1 MLSVAEM
8 AYLFLFMR
16 YLAPELQIVGL
27 AASVVVGG
35 AAHFLINFVI
45 IDEGAEAHVWEEL
58 EGSAAF
64 VSSFTSVHL
73 GDNAKGGFYY
83 LQEWSDQTAH
93 FQFQDITQGAYS
105 KFNAV
110 AVEVGG
116 RIFHNETTVNLKG
129 TGAENKVLG
138 LLFGEGNQN
147 FENWVTQNHIA
158 TKTTSDIQYRGALKG
173 FSKSFFSGMV
183 SIEKQAQQSDAY
195 QAAKYLLLSKD
206 ARADAIPN
214 LEILADDVK
223 CSHGAAVGP
232 VDEDQKYYMQTRG
245 IPPLQAEDIIV
256 EGFFE
261 PVLAELPSE
270 AVQERL
276 RTFVEE
282 KLHRV

>member
-1 MLSVAEM
+1 
-8 AYLFLFMR
+8 
-16 YLAPELQIVGL
+16 
-27 AASVVVGG
+27 
-35 AAHFLINFVI
+35 
-45 IDEGAEAHVWEEL
+45 
-58 EGSAAF
+58 
-64 VSSFTSVHL
+64 
-73 GDNAKGGFYY
+73 
-83 LQEWSDQTAH
+83 
-93 FQFQDITQGAYS
+93 
-105 KFNAV
+105 
-110 AVEVGG
+110 
-116 RIFHNETTVNLKG
+116 
-129 TGAENKVLG
+129 
-138 LLFGEGNQN
+138 
-147 FENWVTQNHIA
+147 
-158 TKTTSDIQYRGALKG
+158 
-173 FSKSFFSGMV
+173 MV